1 MLIHDFLNTGKVRFL
16 FKDFPISDIPPSN
29 SATLASMASYCAADQ
44 GNIGNIM
51 INYMRIPEETTA
63 DELIKNH

>member
-1 MLIHDFLNTGKVRFL
+1 
-16 FKDFPISDIPPSN
+16 
-29 SATLASMASYCAADQ
+29 MASYCAADQ